1 MEIYAFYNTS
11 GIPPRRGWVTVTKT
25 AKGIIVKYKY
35 DNHVEN
41 NVEFYR
47 DRNYP
52 VFPHTWSAVISNY
65 MVTAGHVWLRD
76 LKSHTPDRRWS

>member
-1 MEIYAFYNTS
+1 MNTQTITIYNTS
-11 GIPPRRGWVTVTKT
+11 GIPPRRGWVTVTATK
-25 AKGIIVKYKY
+25 KGIIVKY
-35 DNHVEN
+35 DNHW
-41 NVEFYR
+41 VEFYR

-76 LKSHTPDRRWS
+76 LKSHTPDRRWSR